1 MNKAMEAQCPAPAV
15 ENNKNVYEMLGHLE
29 EQQMGLWERMQG
41 IRGRHNG
48 VAPVEPNVIDAN
60 GYFERL
66 IRLIDVNRQLL
77 HMADE
82 FLSYF

>member
-1 MNKAMEAQCPAPAV
+1 MNRATEAQCPV
-15 ENNKNVYEMLGHLE
+15 GDKKNVHEMLGDLE
-29 EQQMGLWERMQG
+29 EQQMRLWERMQE

-48 VAPVEPNVIDAN
+48 VAPVEPNIIDVN

-77 HMADE
+77 QMADE
-82 FLSYF
+82 FLTYF